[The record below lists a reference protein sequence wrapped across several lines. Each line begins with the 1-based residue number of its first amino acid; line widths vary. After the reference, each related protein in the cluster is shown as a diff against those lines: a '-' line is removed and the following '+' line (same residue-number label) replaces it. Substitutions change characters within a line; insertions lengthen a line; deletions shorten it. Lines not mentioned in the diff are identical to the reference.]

1 MKGYEM
7 SKRSTAMKLIAATF
21 VFLPIAAVAQVW
33 VPGTE
38 IAGQSVVVETSGVAN
53 TVYFDPGG
61 AARIVSPQ
69 GRVVNASWTASN
81 NNLCLNSGTASECWP
96 YRQAF
101 QAGQRVTLTS
111 NCQAVSNWL
120 PNGTNAVEPVKE
132 VMQERG

>member
-1 MKGYEM
+1 M
-7 SKRSTAMKLIAATF
+7 SKRLTASKYLIAAL
-21 VFLPIAAVAQVW
+21 VAVPAAGLAQEW

-38 IAGQSVVVETSGVAN
+38 IVGQSVVIETNGVAN
-53 TVYFDPGG
+53 TVYFDAGG

-69 GRVVNASWTASN
+69 GRVVNASWTAAN
-81 NNLCLNSGTASECWP
+81 NNLCLNSGAASECWP
-96 YRQAF
+96 YQQAF

-120 PNGTNAVEPVKE
+120 PNGTNAPPVKE

>member
-1 MKGYEM
+1 M
-7 SKRSTAMKLIAATF
+7 SKRLTARKYLIAAL
-21 VFLPIAAVAQVW
+21 VALPATAVAQEW

-38 IAGQSVVVETSGVAN
+38 IVGQSVVVETNGVAN
-53 TVYFDPGG
+53 TVYFDAGG

-69 GRVVNASWTASN
+69 GRVVNASWTAAN
-81 NNLCLNSGTASECWP
+81 NNLCLNSGAASECWP
-96 YRQAF
+96 YSQAF

-120 PNGTNAVEPVKE
+120 PNGTNAPPVKE

>member
-1 MKGYEM
+1 M
-7 SKRSTAMKLIAATF
+7 SKRLTARTYLIAAL
-21 VFLPIAAVAQVW
+21 VALPATAVAQEW

-38 IAGQSVVVETSGVAN
+38 IVGQSVVVETNGVAN
-53 TVYFDPGG
+53 TVYFDAGG

-69 GRVVNASWTASN
+69 GRVVNASWTAAN
-81 NNLCLNSGTASECWP
+81 NNLCLNSGAASECWP
-96 YRQAF
+96 YSQAF

-120 PNGTNAVEPVKE
+120 PNGTNAPPVKE

>member
-1 MKGYEM
+1 MPKRLTA
-7 SKRSTAMKLIAATF
+7 SKLMIAAL
-21 VFLPIAAVAQVW
+21 VALPATAVAQEW

-38 IAGQSVVVETSGVAN
+38 IVGQSVVVETNGIAN
-53 TVYFDPGG
+53 TVHFDAGG

-69 GRVVNASWTASN
+69 GRVVNASWTAAN
-81 NNLCLNSGTASECWP
+81 NNICLNSGAASECWP
-96 YRQAF
+96 YQQAF

-120 PNGTNAVEPVKE
+120 PNGTNAPPVKE

>member
-1 MKGYEM
+1 M
-7 SKRSTAMKLIAATF
+7 SMRLTASKLLCATF
-21 VFLPIAAVAQVW
+21 VAIPATAISQEW

-38 IAGQSVVVETSGVAN
+38 IVGQSVVIETNGVAN
-53 TVYFDPGG
+53 TVHFDAGG

-69 GRVVNASWTASN
+69 GRVVNASWTAAN
-81 NNLCLNSGTASECWP
+81 NNLCLNSGVASECWP

-120 PNGTNAVEPVKE
+120 PNGTNAPPVKE
-132 VMQERG
+132 VMEERG